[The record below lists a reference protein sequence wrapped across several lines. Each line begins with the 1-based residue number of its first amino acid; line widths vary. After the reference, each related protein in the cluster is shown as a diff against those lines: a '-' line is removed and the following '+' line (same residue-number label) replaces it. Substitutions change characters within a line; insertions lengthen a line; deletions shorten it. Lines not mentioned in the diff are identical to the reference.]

1 MKKGYLGKTMR
12 LLVSLIVAGSMLAAC
27 GKQPAVTESTEAAG
41 EKTETV
47 QTDGSTASE
56 TEVED

>member
-1 MKKGYLGKTMR
+1 MKKGYLRKTMR

-47 QTDGSTASE
+47 QTDG
-56 TEVED
+56 